1 MRPDQSLDIKSAVEN
16 FYENV
21 LVLKVYFVHE
31 RKFDA
36 YVGHESE

>member
-16 FYENV
+16 LYENV
-21 LVLKVYFVHE
+21 LVLKVYCVYK